1 MSPQD
6 LTRHAALLW
15 EMLVAY
21 AQDEGIDKETTG
33 ILILQT
39 TTPDQKAGLLVV
51 RFAGDAREAVKTLG
65 KAAIEIMP
73 QSSFAMSTRT

>member
-1 MSPQD
+1 MTPQD
-6 LTRHAALLW
+6 LGRHAALLW

-21 AQDEGIDKETTG
+21 AQDEGIDKDTTG
-33 ILILQT
+33 ILILRT
-39 TTPDQKAGLLVV
+39 TSPDEKAGLLVV

-73 QSSFAMSTRT
+73 QSAQAGKKL